1 MQIEQ
6 AETLWGPMYVF
17 GNDTGV
23 SQALRDFGE
32 YGAVEVA
39 TYLRL
44 LEPGDVFIDV
54 GANIGTISRAIAS
67 AGRNLTVIGF
77 EPQPEFH
84 RLACAN
90 LIGCERAAV
99 YPLAVS
105 DRAGEI
111 RINEVDLRQVGNYGH
126 REIEGQRPSRRMV
139 PCPAIRLDEFL
150 VPRAPRPRLVKIDV
164 EGMEAA
170 VLRGLSGL
178 VHERLVLSVEA
189 DRPENVPAILDQL
202 PEFAL
207 FAAFFRMIRS
217 ANPKFDPENKD
228 CRSRHVQLLGFA
240 GEPPE
245 WIHSPGYWPVRRI
258 EDFEAAW
265 ARHIAI

>member
-6 AETLWGPMYVF
+6 VETLWGPMYVF
-17 GNDTGV
+17 DNDTGV

-44 LEPGDVFIDV
+44 LEPGDAFVDV

-99 YPLAVS
+99 YPLAAS

-139 PCPAIRLDEFL
+139 PCTAVREAGRVGEMGGDHLIGYDRTILAGFFRRHGFEVVDCQADDGTLPADRLDPL
-150 VPRAPRPRLVKIDV
+150 LRLPDWSGQPFDV
-164 EGMEAA
+164 TIVGRRHAA
-170 VLRGLSGL
+170 
-178 VHERLVLSVEA
+178 
-189 DRPENVPAILDQL
+189 
-202 PEFAL
+202 
-207 FAAFFRMIRS
+207 
-217 ANPKFDPENKD
+217 
-228 CRSRHVQLLGFA
+228 
-240 GEPPE
+240 
-245 WIHSPGYWPVRRI
+245 
-258 EDFEAAW
+258 
-265 ARHIAI
+265 